1 MSLTIPLRPVCLLGR
16 LDANE
21 RDSALYLR
29 DDPYEKSDA
38 VFGVKES
45 LVVELGKV
53 DKATADKYGV
63 KEGSAL
69 LTYDFVLV
77 SDKESFDLRSQRS
90 KEALE
95 KLGRKVKIVEGLPVP
110 DVD

>member
-1 MSLTIPLRPVCLLGR
+1 
-16 LDANE
+16 
-21 RDSALYLR
+21 
-29 DDPYEKSDA
+29 
-38 VFGVKES
+38 VFGVKDS
-45 LVVELGKV
+45 LIVELGKV
-53 DKATADKYGV
+53 DKATAEKYGV
-63 KEGSAL
+63 KEGQAL

-77 SDKESFDLRSQRS
+77 SEEESFNLRSERS